1 MSEKK
6 IKIIDSC
13 KSTLCCKSTASLTEE
28 IEEDLSKADG
38 SLKEL
43 IENDDEQQQEDEDN

>member
-6 IKIIDSC
+6 QKVIESC
-13 KSTLCCKSTASLTEE
+13 ESTLYCKSTASLTEE
-28 IEEDLSKADG
+28 IEEDLLKADG

-43 IENDDEQQQEDEDN
+43 IQNDEDKQEEDEDN